1 MSGQRRQLSRRLS
14 RGSEPRQPRA
24 VERKVSRQAIT
35 IQGKS
40 GANYLV
46 SEGVKNGD
54 RIVLQGLDHL
64 QEGQIIQPTQAP
76 KASAVAAKV
85 AAAQSVQN

>member
-1 MSGQRRQLSRRLS
+1 VY
-14 RGSEPRQPRA
+14 A
-24 VERKVSRQAIT
+24 VGDSNKVSRQAIT